1 MKQHTP
7 GLWDWSILLLLAL
20 IWGFSYYFI
29 KHSLTGFKP
38 DQIASLRMVFSSI
51 ALLPFLPSAL
61 KIVPKEKYYIIAF
74 VGIIGSFLPAY
85 LYPFAQ
91 QKISSSV
98 AGIINAFTPICTY
111 GLGVLFFSVRNE
123 KTKFIGTAI
132 ALIGAF
138 CLILLRP
145 NAELK
150 AEAFFLFVAFTVP
163 ILYGINGNTIK
174 SKLQGIP
181 GTEMTTLM
189 YLFTLIIC
197 IPACFING
205 SFQQIPISLAQDN
218 SFYHLLALSLLGSAL
233 AMTLFNILIQR
244 VHVLFASSVTYL
256 MPLVAIIVGWMDGE
270 SILWNDLVG
279 FLCILIGVL
288 ITNEALKFGSK
299 AGRLGL

>member
-7 GLWDWSILLLLAL
+7 GVWDWSILLLLAL

-29 KHSLTGFKP
+29 KHSLTGFQP

-61 KIVPKEKYYIIAF
+61 KIVPKDKYWMIAF
-74 VGIIGSFLPAY
+74 VGIIGSYLPAF

-111 GLGVLFFSVRNE
+111 VLGVLFFTVKNE
-123 KTKFIGTAI
+123 RAKFIGTAI
-132 ALIGAF
+132 ALTGAF
-138 CLILLRP
+138 CLILFRPHVELR
-145 NAELK
+145 
-150 AEAFFLFVAFTVP
+150 AEAFYLIIAFTVP

-174 SKLQGIP
+174 TRLQGIP

-189 YLFTLIIC
+189 YLFTLVIC
-197 IPACFING
+197 IPACFYNK
-205 SFQQIPISLAQDN
+205 SFAQIPIALAKDH
-218 SFYHLLALSLLGSAL
+218 SFYHLLALSVLGSAL

-256 MPLVAIIVGWMDGE
+256 MPLVSIIIGWLDGE
-270 SILWNDLVG
+270 SILWNDMVG
-279 FLCILIGVL
+279 FLCILVGVL
-288 ITNEALKFGSK
+288 ITNEALKFGRQK
-299 AGRLGL
+299 ANGN